1 MLIKLPDL
9 PAVAADKPQVHS
21 QANHDT
27 YDGTLHMPL
36 RTRTL
41 IYTNL
46 FFPDLRR
53 VTSHW
58 ASTSQTQ
65 LSHEVS

>member
-1 MLIKLPDL
+1 MLIKLPDV
-9 PAVAADKPQVHS
+9 PVVAADKPQVHS

-41 IYTNL
+41 IYAGLDSPNT
-46 FFPDLRR
+46 
-53 VTSHW
+53 
-58 ASTSQTQ
+58 TQ
-65 LSHEVS
+65 SRLSS